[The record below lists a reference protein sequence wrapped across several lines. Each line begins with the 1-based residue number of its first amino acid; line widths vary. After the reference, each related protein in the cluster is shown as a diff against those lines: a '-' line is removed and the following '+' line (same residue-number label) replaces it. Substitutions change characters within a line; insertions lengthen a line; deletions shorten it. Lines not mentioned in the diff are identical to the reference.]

1 MKISPMRIKL
11 ILTHAS
17 DHIIDWPK
25 DIHSFPK
32 SIRAYGRIYEAMAY
46 DKVDEFGILYEYHF
60 SEISKH
66 GSSYPWETPVDLDVL
81 KYSDDA
87 YYGCQ
92 CGAKYTSFPQI
103 HMFFCRKWKPR
114 D

>member
-1 MKISPMRIKL
+1 MRIRL
-11 ILTHAS
+11 ILSHAG

-32 SIRAYGRIYEAMAY
+32 AIRAYGRVYEAISY
-46 DKVDEFGILYEYHF
+46 DRIDEFGILYEYTF
-60 SEISKH
+60 GEMKN
-66 GSSYPWETPVDLDVL
+66 GSAYPWETPVDLEVL
-81 KYSDDA
+81 KYGDET

-103 HMFFCRKWKPR
+103 HMFFCRKYKPK